1 MSHGMKRWKKH
12 TRTFNVDDHIFRCCA
27 RSFLQLCKLVGWH
40 RATRADRQ
48 TGRRTDGQTDRRA
61 DGQTGRRADGQTGRR
76 ADGQTGCELRVRVR
90 SRESRVASRES
101 RVRCVLQVRL
111 RVKNSESRV
120 ASSQR
125 EKETTT
131 SQLSSSRANRNHA
144 FFPEFCS

>member
-48 TGRRTDGQTDRRA
+48 TDRRTDGQTGRRA

-76 ADGQTGCELRVRVR
+76 ADGLRVA
-90 SRESRVASRES
+90 SPSSESRVASRES
-101 RVRCVLQVRL
+101 RVACAL
-111 RVKNSESRV
+111 RV
-120 ASSQR
+120 ASSVA
-125 EKETTT
+125 
-131 SQLSSSRANRNHA
+131 SQEFRVASCEFATRKGDHHQPAVIQQSQQEPR
-144 FFPEFCS
+144 FFS